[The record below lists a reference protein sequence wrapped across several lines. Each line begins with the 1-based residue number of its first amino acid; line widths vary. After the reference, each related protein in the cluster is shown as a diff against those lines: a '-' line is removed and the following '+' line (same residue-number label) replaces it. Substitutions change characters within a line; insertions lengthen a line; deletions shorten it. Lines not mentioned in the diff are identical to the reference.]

1 MNTILYIAR
10 DISIF
15 FIAIIFIA
23 IVAVLLMA
31 ITGYIEQKRNMLI
44 KQQETET
51 CKTLLVRASTLKME
65 IETLDALFVS
75 IDSLITA
82 EISNVLKTYVTL
94 RQPYDYPRMGDDMQT
109 IATEVFNGLK
119 KQYLFNNEHTLVTDD
134 YIIRY
139 IQNQTILIF
148 IKTIQELNE
157 YCNANI

>member
-1 MNTILYIAR
+1 MDLAEEYRIYFNTKSL
-10 DISIF
+10 D
-15 FIAIIFIA
+15 
-23 IVAVLLMA
+23 
-31 ITGYIEQKRNMLI
+31 
-44 KQQETET
+44 
-51 CKTLLVRASTLKME
+51 
-65 IETLDALFVS
+65 DAL
-75 IDSLITA
+75 
-82 EISNVLKTYVTL
+82 LKTYVTL